1 MAAANKIALESA
13 HYNLRTLTV
22 EDASERWAQW
32 LNDAGTAR
40 MLNAERRVMTIEEIR
55 AHIASFDGRDRH
67 LIGIFEKDGGMMVGL
82 WQLGIDRKRKEFH
95 VNVLVGETEARRKG
109 AREETRDP
117 LYRHFFNVLGM
128 TAARC
133 SVAAH
138 NASTLRVMQKF
149 GWELTGISH
158 KPAADGSYPI
168 ELRHFRLPRAQW
180 LAQRDPDA
188 AA

>member
-1 MAAANKIALESA
+1 MAAKLQLESE
-13 HYNLRTLTV
+13 HYRMRTLTV
-22 EDASERWAQW
+22 DDASERWTTW
-32 LNDAGTAR
+32 LDHAGTAR
-40 MLNAERRVMTIEEIR
+40 MLNAEQRVAPIEEIR
-55 AHIASFDGRDRH
+55 RHIATYDGRDRH
-67 LIGIFEKDGGMMVGL
+67 LIGIFEKESGMLVGFWAL
-82 WQLGIDRKRKEFH
+82 HIDRKLKEFQ
-95 VNVLVGETEARRKG
+95 VNVLVGETDARRKG

-128 TAARC
+128 KAARC

-158 KPAADGSYPI
+158 KPAADGSYPV

-188 AA
+188 A